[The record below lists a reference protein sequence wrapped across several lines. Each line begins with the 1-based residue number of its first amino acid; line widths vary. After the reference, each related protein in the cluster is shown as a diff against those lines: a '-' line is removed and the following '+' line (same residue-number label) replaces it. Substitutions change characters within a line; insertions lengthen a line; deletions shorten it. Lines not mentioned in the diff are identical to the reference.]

1 MSILS
6 LISIALW
13 ILVGVVG
20 LFKPKSVKVNNRPVK
35 NPLIR
40 MIVCFIAVPSI
51 GIVFLIFGLIG
62 LFLTAPIIELINPSW
77 LPFSF

>member
-1 MSILS
+1 
-6 LISIALW
+6 
-13 ILVGVVG
+13 
-20 LFKPKSVKVNNRPVK
+20 
-35 NPLIR
+35 